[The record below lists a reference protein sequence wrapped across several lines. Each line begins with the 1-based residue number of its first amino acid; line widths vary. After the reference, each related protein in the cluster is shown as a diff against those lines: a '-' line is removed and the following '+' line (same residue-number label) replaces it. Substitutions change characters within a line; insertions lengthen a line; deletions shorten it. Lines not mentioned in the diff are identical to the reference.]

1 MKKAMEALSSGK
13 LSYRK
18 PANIFN
24 VSKGGLQRRVNNK
37 LKLSPSKQ
45 YKNILGKFRCV
56 LSTEQEEELKT
67 YLKNLDAGFYGL
79 TILDLRV
86 PVYEYCTRNCT
97 PHPFNR
103 ETKIAGSDFVS
114 GFSKRNNDLSLR

>member
-24 VSKGGLQRRVNNK
+24 VSKGGIHRRVNNK

-56 LSTEQEEELKT
+56 LSTEQEEELK
-67 YLKNLDAGFYGL
+67 YISKIWMQVFMGL
-79 TILDLRV
+79 PLWI
-86 PVYEYCTRNCT
+86 
-97 PHPFNR
+97 
-103 ETKIAGSDFVS
+103 
-114 GFSKRNNDLSLR
+114 